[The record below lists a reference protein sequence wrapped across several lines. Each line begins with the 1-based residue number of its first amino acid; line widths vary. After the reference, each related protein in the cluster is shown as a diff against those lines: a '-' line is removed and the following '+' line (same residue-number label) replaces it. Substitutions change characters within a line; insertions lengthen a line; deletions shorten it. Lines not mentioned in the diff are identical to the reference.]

1 LTDCWFWLTIGF
13 RDRREVPELSLL
25 RFLGLGGEESED
37 SIERQSETATV
48 REISARL
55 ERLDPETAKYLAAFA
70 YVLAR
75 VAHADLSIDSDETAA
90 MERIVSQ
97 LSELSPEETSL
108 VVEIAKSQARLLGGT
123 ENYVVT
129 REFRRIST
137 REQRGRLLECLYA
150 VAAADGSITGPES
163 GEIMAIAEELGF
175 TRPEALALRS
185 AYREK
190 LSEFQSRPS

>member
-1 LTDCWFWLTIGF
+1 
-13 RDRREVPELSLL
+13 LSLL
-25 RFLGLGGEESED
+25 RFLGLGGEEKEAPKES
-37 SIERQSETATV
+37 QSETATV
-48 REISARL
+48 RKIAARL
-55 ERLDPETAKYLAAFA
+55 ERLDPETAKFLAAFA

-75 VAHADLSIDSDETAA
+75 VAHADLSIDSDETSA

-97 LSELSPEETSL
+97 LADLAPEEASL

-137 REQRGRLLECLYA
+137 REQRGKLLECLYA

-163 GEIMAIAEELGF
+163 NEIVAIAEELGF
-175 TRPEALALRS
+175 TRPEAIALRS
-185 AYREK
+185 AYRDK
-190 LSEFQSRPS
+190 LSEFQSGSGSSG